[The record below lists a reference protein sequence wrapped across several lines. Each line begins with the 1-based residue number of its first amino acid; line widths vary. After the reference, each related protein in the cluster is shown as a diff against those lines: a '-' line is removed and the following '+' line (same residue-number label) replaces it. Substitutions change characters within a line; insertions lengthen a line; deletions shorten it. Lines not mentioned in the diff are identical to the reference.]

1 MRFHPGV
8 MLRGESGKL
17 MIGNGETF
25 TARDYIDPDLIH
37 TIEITP
43 DAPLHCRSLHT
54 VGKTTFDCF
63 DVAVVGTVEFSQPNV
78 FLCKL
83 N

>member
-1 MRFHPGV
+1 
-8 MLRGESGKL
+8 

-63 DVAVVGTVEFSQPNV
+63 DVAVVGTVEFSQPNDSALMLV
-78 FLCKL
+78 ETPFQLSVL
-83 N
+83 W